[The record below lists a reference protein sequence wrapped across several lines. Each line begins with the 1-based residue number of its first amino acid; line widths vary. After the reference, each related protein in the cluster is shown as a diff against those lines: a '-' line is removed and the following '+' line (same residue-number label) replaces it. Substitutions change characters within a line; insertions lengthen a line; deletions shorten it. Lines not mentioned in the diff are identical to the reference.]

1 MKAWWWSLWFLR
13 TRDDWW
19 EIQQMH
25 ACTCMHVEMICLK
38 IGDKFIDSQLDHL
51 IGWSCWWGYEV
62 GDIDGDDEVA
72 GKRILKERKH
82 NATRRGPALGTCFIS
97 TTQRRRVNNLSTTI
111 NRRNLALTLIPCY
124 SNWRRKNWIAYYW
137 WGQCPDIYKDTID
150 EEKF

>member
-1 MKAWWWSLWFLR
+1 
-13 TRDDWW
+13 
-19 EIQQMH
+19 MH

-82 NATRRGPALGTCFIS
+82 NAARR
-97 TTQRRRVNNLSTTI
+97 
-111 NRRNLALTLIPCY
+111 
-124 SNWRRKNWIAYYW
+124 
-137 WGQCPDIYKDTID
+137 
-150 EEKF
+150 